1 MGSRSDQ
8 VMKRGERQMGW
19 DVESSETG
27 WMDRG
32 SSRVES
38 ALVRLFR
45 VSSSEVEG
53 GLDVAGTLSEWND
66 RLEGQRSRIARRLSL
81 IDAQLG
87 LTESH
92 PVLSVVAAR

>member
-1 MGSRSDQ
+1 MGR
-8 VMKRGERQMGW
+8 
-19 DVESSETG
+19 DVESSGLG
-27 WMDRG
+27 WVDRG

-45 VSSSEVEG
+45 VTSTQLEGELEG
-53 GLDVAGTLSEWND
+53 GMDVAGALSEWHD
-66 RLEGQRSRIARRLSL
+66 RFEGQRSRIARRLSL

-87 LTESH
+87 LSETH

>member
-1 MGSRSDQ
+1 MGR
-8 VMKRGERQMGW
+8 
-19 DVESSETG
+19 DVESRGLG
-27 WMDRG
+27 WVDRG

-45 VSSSEVEG
+45 VTSSESEG
-53 GLDVAGTLSEWND
+53 GMDVAGALSEWND
-66 RLEGQRSRIARRLSL
+66 RLEGQRSRISRRLSL

-87 LTESH
+87 LSEAH

>member
-1 MGSRSDQ
+1 
-8 VMKRGERQMGW
+8 MGW
-19 DVESSETG
+19 DEVSSGSG
-27 WMDRG
+27 WVDRG

-45 VSSSEVEG
+45 VSSINLEDE
-53 GLDVAGTLSEWND
+53 LDVAGALSEWKD
-66 RLEGQRSRIARRLSL
+66 RVEGQRSRIARRLSL

-87 LTESH
+87 LSETH